1 VIAPRLERGAF
12 VLRRLGLPLDVE
24 ARDEHAWWLRMM
36 LTPGIGPAAA
46 RRLLEA
52 FGLPENVFR
61 AGRTRVA
68 AVLDAP
74 RACTLLADD
83 DEREAKIAAA
93 LDWANGEQ
101 NHLLVLSDPRYPKPL
116 LQIADPPPL
125 LYVRGSP
132 ETLSDDL
139 LAIVG
144 SRHATPA
151 GEANAHEFA
160 RALADEGLAICS
172 GLARGI
178 DAAAHRGALEGRAGT
193 IAVVGTGVDRV
204 YPAAHRPLAHAI
216 AKRGAIISELPL
228 GTDVQRANFPRR
240 NRIIAGL
247 SLGVL
252 VVEAA
257 PHSGSL
263 ITARHAAECGREV
276 MAIPGSIHSPVARG
290 CHRLIREGAK
300 LVESA
305 EDVLAELRG
314 QMRGGRGAGAQER
327 AAHARSSSPQER
339 AVDARGYS
347 GAADDGSPSDVPTA
361 NPAQRILL
369 KALGWDPA
377 DIDTLIGRCALAAGE
392 VAEALLALEL
402 AGHVERWD
410 DGRYARARPQVGQ

>member
-1 VIAPRLERGAF
+1 M
-12 VLRRLGLPLDVE
+12 PLDAV

-52 FGLPENVFR
+52 FGLPEDVFR
-61 AGRTRVA
+61 AGRTRLA
-68 AVLDAP
+68 GVLDAP
-74 RACTLLADD
+74 RAAALLADD
-83 DEREAKIAAA
+83 DEREAKVEAA

-101 NHLLVLSDPRYPKPL
+101 SHLLTLADPRYPKPL

-125 LYVRGSP
+125 LYVHGLP
-132 ETLSDDL
+132 DALSGDL

-151 GEANAHEFA
+151 GEANARDFA
-160 RALADEGLAICS
+160 RAVADEGLAICS

-216 AKRGAIISELPL
+216 ARRGAIVSELPL
-228 GTDVQRANFPRR
+228 GTEVQRANFPRR

-305 EDVLAELRG
+305 EDVLMELRV
-314 QMRGGRGAGAQER
+314 QMRGESGTPRGAPAQC
-327 AAHARSSSPQER
+327 
-339 AVDARGYS
+339 
-347 GAADDGSPSDVPTA
+347 DDTFSDSVAGSPVE
-361 NPAQRILL
+361 RILL
-369 KALGWDPA
+369 KALGWDPT
-377 DIDTLIGRCALAAGE
+377 DLDTLIGRCALAAGE

-402 AGHVERWD
+402 AGKVQRWD
-410 DGRYARARPQVGQ
+410 DGRYARARPGTSP